1 MTVSLRPPSPRI
13 SAVLSDVDGTLV
25 TTEKVLTARAEAA
38 VAALYA
44 SGIAFAII
52 SARPPRG
59 LTMLIEPLAIV
70 TPVTGFNGG
79 MVVTPALTPIEQH
92 LIDPVVARRAVEL
105 ITAHGAQPWVFSG
118 KDWLVLDPT
127 APYVGH
133 EQHTV
138 LFSPPIVAE
147 FGNRLDTAAKIVG
160 VSADFELVAR
170 CERDVRQILAD
181 VASVARSQRYYLDV
195 THKLANKGAALLAL
209 ARQLAVP
216 PEEIATIGDGSN
228 DVAMFAQSGLSIA
241 MGNASDEV
249 KAQAH
254 FVTDSNEEDGF
265 AKAVERFFISRT
277 PVTATSP

>member
-1 MTVSLRPPSPRI
+1 VTVSLRPPSPRI
-13 SAVLSDVDGTLV
+13 SAVLSDVDGTLM
-25 TTEKVLTARAEAA
+25 TADKVLSARAEAA
-38 VAALYA
+38 VAALHA
-44 SGIAFAII
+44 SGITFAII

-92 LIDPVVARRAVEL
+92 LINPAVARRAVEL

-118 KDWLVLDPT
+118 QDWLVLDP
-127 APYVGH
+127 AGPYVDH

-138 LFSPPIVAE
+138 LFSPTIVAE
-147 FGNRLDTAAKIVG
+147 FGNSLDTAAKIVG

-170 CERDVRQILAD
+170 CERDVRQILGD
-181 VASVARSQRYYLDV
+181 VASVARSQHYYLDV

-254 FVTDSNEEDGF
+254 FVTGSNEEDGF
-265 AKAVERFFISRT
+265 AKAIERFFIGRT
-277 PVTATSP
+277 PATVTPP